1 MVANVHLAHGDALGR
16 RMPRMRFATWLAC
29 ALLPCAFASAVG
41 AQGAASN
48 ASTAAV
54 RATIV
59 RIDGDDYVVD
69 AGHGTVAPGD
79 ELQVYRSLEVRHPIT
94 RKTLRDRFTI
104 ATVRV
109 EQVGATLSI
118 ARLVGTPRHAIATG
132 DAAESPYA
140 APAGEIAGPAET
152 AAGVATATPAAS
164 GVTAARNT
172 SAAQASRAAPASRV
186 ASVAGDAE
194 NAALGR
200 VWRATLEQAPA
211 ARAQLYSQHLR
222 AFPRSPHRELL
233 LREIAYLRDYAAS
246 LETLAKRAQS
256 VERSLPPELARSV
269 QLRVPDS
276 AAPGKPL
283 PLAASVQLQAPV
295 RNLLLHVRPAGES
308 GFRSLPMPLDEN
320 RHARTTVPAE
330 LVRAPGLELFVEAVG
345 RDGNVVPAVGTVSE
359 PRSVRVREPDP
370 EKRDRDALPGSRVRF
385 SSELASFD
393 GTSGRDYYLVS
404 EGDFLL
410 RLRRGHLYGVRMG
423 YGHYRGEG
431 GTLKALDEDRL
442 EPATAGFTYG
452 FLESEIA
459 VTDLVGLALRGTL
472 GLGRPESVDEQQD
485 AVTGGFQ
492 LRVRLGAPEGTRLVV
507 AGELLPEI
515 GQRAFLAL
523 YWDVIERLPMAAEV
537 QVTDQPVNS
546 DELGVRLIYE
556 LGWRIT
562 PQLVVA
568 LRPSYQLRTIKHA
581 GPGIGLA
588 AAFDW

>member
-1 MVANVHLAHGDALGR
+1 MVAKVHLAHGGALGPRAR
-16 RMPRMRFATWLAC
+16 RPRFATTWLAC
-29 ALLPCAFASAVG
+29 ALLPCALASAVG
-41 AQGAASN
+41 AQAPVVEPPAPSGI
-48 ASTAAV
+48 
-54 RATIV
+54 RATVV
-59 RIDGDDYVVD
+59 RIDGDDYVID
-69 AGHGTVAPGD
+69 AGGGTVEPGL

-94 RKTLRDRFTI
+94 RKTLRDRFAI
-104 ATVRV
+104 ATVRI
-109 EQVGATLSI
+109 EQVGARLSI
-118 ARLVGTPRHAIATG
+118 ARLVGTPRHAIALG
-132 DAAESPYA
+132 DAAESP
-140 APAGEIAGPAET
+140 
-152 AAGVATATPAAS
+152 
-164 GVTAARNT
+164 R
-172 SAAQASRAAPASRV
+172 AAQAPDAVAAMRVTPAPASTAGAPGSAGAAPSSMPAP
-186 ASVAGDAE
+186 ASTAGAPAAASDSE

-200 VWRATLEQAPA
+200 VWRATLEQTPEL
-211 ARAQLYSQHLR
+211 RAQLYAQHLR
-222 AFPRSPHRELL
+222 AYPRSPHRELL
-233 LREIAYLRDYAAS
+233 MREISYLRNHAAS
-246 LETLAKRAQS
+246 LETLAKRAQN
-256 VERSLPPELARSV
+256 VEHSLPPELARSV
-269 QLRVPDS
+269 QLRVPDN
-276 AAPGKPL
+276 AAPGRPL
-283 PLAASVQLQAPV
+283 PLAAAVKLQAPV

-308 GFRSLPMPLDEN
+308 GFHSMPMPLDEN
-320 RHARTTVPAE
+320 RHARATVPAE

-345 RDGNVVPAVGTVSE
+345 TDGTVVPAIGSVTQ
-359 PRSVRVREPDP
+359 PRAVRVHEPEP
-370 EKRDRDALPGSRVRF
+370 KAAPDALPGSSVRF

-393 GTSGRDYYLVS
+393 GTSGRDYYLIS

-410 RLRRGHLYGVRMG
+410 RLRHGHLYGVRMG

-431 GTLKALDEDRL
+431 GTVKALDQERL

-452 FLESEIA
+452 FLESELA

-472 GLGRPESVDEQQD
+472 GLGRPESVDEQRQ

-492 LRVRLGAPEGTRLVV
+492 LRVRLGAPEGTRLVL

-537 QVTDQPVNS
+537 QVTDQPVDS

-562 PQLVVA
+562 PQLMLA

>member
-1 MVANVHLAHGDALGR
+1 MVAKVQLAHGGARG
-16 RMPRMRFATWLAC
+16 PRTPRTRCATWLAC
-29 ALLPCAFASAVG
+29 ALLPCALASAAG
-41 AQGAASN
+41 AQSAEALAAPGA
-48 ASTAAV
+48 

-59 RIDGDDYVVD
+59 RIDGDDYVID
-69 AGHGTVAPGD
+69 AGNGVVQPGD

-118 ARLVGTPRHAIATG
+118 ARVIGTPRHAIATG
-132 DAAESPYA
+132 DAAESPHVAPPAHVGGLRTTA
-140 APAGEIAGPAET
+140 AASAGTPLGSTGT
-152 AAGVATATPAAS
+152 AAGSAPAAS
-164 GVTAARNT
+164 
-172 SAAQASRAAPASRV
+172 APAS
-186 ASVAGDAE
+186 ANAAAPVAGDSE

-200 VWRATLEQAPA
+200 VWRATLEQAPEVR
-211 ARAQLYSQHLR
+211 ARLYAEHLR

-233 LREIAYLRDYAAS
+233 LREIAYLGDYAAS
-246 LETLAKRAQS
+246 LKLLAKRAQS
-256 VERSLPPELARSV
+256 VERSLPRELASSV

-283 PLAASVQLQAPV
+283 PLAAAIRLQAPV
-295 RNLLLHVRPAGES
+295 RNLLLHVRPMGES
-308 GFRSLPMPLDEN
+308 GFRTVPMALDEN
-320 RHARTTVPAE
+320 RHARATVPAA

-345 RDGNVVPAVGTVSE
+345 HDGKVVPAVGNVSA
-359 PRSVRVREPDP
+359 PRKVRVREPEPDEQDP
-370 EKRDRDALPGSRVRF
+370 DTLPGSSVRF

-410 RLRRGHLYGVRMG
+410 RLRRGHLYSVRMG

-452 FLESEIA
+452 FLESEIS
-459 VTDLVGLALRGTL
+459 VTELVGLALRGTL
-472 GLGRPESVDEQQD
+472 GLGRPESVDEQGGS
-485 AVTGGFQ
+485 VTGGFQ
-492 LRVRLGAPEGTRLVV
+492 LRVRLGAPEATRLVI

-537 QVTDQPVNS
+537 QVTDQPVDSN
-546 DELGVRLIYE
+546 ELGVRLIYE

-562 PQLVVA
+562 PQLMVA